1 MGVNHGNGV
10 PGKNTAG
17 SLGDIYINDTT
28 GEYYKC
34 NLAIKISGSEG
45 FEYEWKK
52 MKSPFSCPA
61 GEEGTDGT
69 PYIKQDSMKMI
80 LPITT
85 SIFQNPCSVR
95 LTISI
100 TLYAILT
107 AYSKIK
113 MEQH

>member
-69 PYIKQDSMKMI
+69 PYIKQDSHTGKVYVPREYRI
-80 LPITT
+80 
-85 SIFQNPCSVR
+85 
-95 LTISI
+95 
-100 TLYAILT
+100 AINALHHLHL
-107 AYSKIK
+107 KR
-113 MEQH
+113 